1 MELQLAK
8 ASAPILATELGILSV
23 PAPFSA
29 TRSDWISGV
38 GWGPRLWG
46 GFLGLGKVGMASNL
60 PDKSEP
66 SKRAKHRRNKC
77 GSQWSLSTGLKT
89 MYTNVHKWVLLG
101 F

>member
-46 GFLGLGKVGMASNL
+46 GFLGLGKVGMAEWPGMDARKAN
-60 PDKSEP
+60 P
-66 SKRAKHRRNKC
+66 R
-77 GSQWSLSTGLKT
+77 
-89 MYTNVHKWVLLG
+89 
-101 F
+101 